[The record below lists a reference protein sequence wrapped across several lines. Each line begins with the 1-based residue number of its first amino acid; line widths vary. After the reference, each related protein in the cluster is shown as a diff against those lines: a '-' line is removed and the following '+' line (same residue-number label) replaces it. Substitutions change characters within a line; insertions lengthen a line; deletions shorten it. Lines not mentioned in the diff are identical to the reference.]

1 MSFSRIL
8 LTTSTIILT
17 SLLMFAVPTAFQRNR
32 DIEDKAKLEGSM
44 AAMKE
49 VAPARLFKYAIGVQL

>member
-1 MSFSRIL
+1 
-8 LTTSTIILT
+8 
-17 SLLMFAVPTAFQRNR
+17 MFAVPTAFQRNR

-49 VAPARLFKYAIGVQL
+49 AQNYYSRGELKT